1 MFILRQGSMIEV
13 DDSKLTADHR
23 DYIERWANLLGVPVS
38 ELLGRILLVGIEGEV
53 YCEKSPSE

>member
-1 MFILRQGSMIEV
+1 MIEV
-13 DDSKLTADHR
+13 DDSKLAEDHR
-23 DYIERWANLLGVPVS
+23 DYVERWARDLGISVP